1 MSEGSLVHF
10 SSRNFSLSA
19 ETEERSFPH
28 GNEHLLNWARKEYG
42 AVTSFTELKI
52 ARNIYIKVGE
62 GKFYVVSIND
72 WFMTVSCFL
81 FGDQVARARNQRIT
95 DCWTWQGP
103 EGSLGPAPHLILSFP
118 FSFWGDRPGK
128 GGEVGSSLVERGGS
142 RWVEFRRHPGTEVRS
157 EWKLTS
163 WGVGKEGLTDGVQGE
178 LASWVSS

>member
-19 ETEERSFPH
+19 ETEERRLPH

-62 GKFYVVSIND
+62 GKFYVVLINGL
-72 WFMTVSCFL
+72 FMTDSCFL

-95 DCWTWQGP
+95 DCWSWQGP
-103 EGSLGPAPHLILSFP
+103 EGSLGPAPHHILFFP

-128 GGEVGSSLVERGGS
+128 VGSSLVERRGGCC
-142 RWVEFRRHPGTEVRS
+142 VEFRRHPGTEVRS
-157 EWKLTS
+157 VWRLTS
-163 WGVGKEGLTDGVQGE
+163 WGVGKEGLTDGVQE
-178 LASWVSS
+178 S